1 MITPPNRILI
11 GHKRMTG
18 LDDRLRA
25 ARPDLDIRAKDLD
38 LIDDADLAWAETF
51 VGFRRPKTANWGS
64 VRWIHSVG
72 AGVDAYIFPPIPAGI
87 LLTRSSEDFG
97 PDIAE
102 WCVGHALTITQARRA
117 MDRAKR
123 ERVWTPDHPER
134 LAGQRVVVV
143 GTGQVGG
150 AIGRAFAAL
159 GCPVTGVSRSGAP
172 VSGFERVVTIGELD
186 AVLPD
191 AKWVI
196 LATPLTP
203 DTRGLLSGARMAR
216 CRGAVLLNVGRG
228 ALADESA
235 IPAALDAGQLR
246 AAALDVFEREPL
258 PPASPLWAR
267 DDVYI
272 TPHIAGLTTI
282 EGAALGFLECLG
294 DLERGAT
301 PKWVVDPALG
311 Y

>member
-1 MITPPNRILI
+1 MTTPPTRILI
-11 GHKRMTG
+11 GHKRMHG

-38 LIDDADLAWAETF
+38 LIGDDDLAWAECF
-51 VGFRRPKTANWGS
+51 VGFRRPKPPSWGN

-72 AGVDAYIFPPIPAGI
+72 AGVDAYVFPPIPSEI

-117 MDRAKR
+117 MDRAQR
-123 ERVWTPDHPER
+123 ERTWTVDHPER
-134 LAGQRVVVV
+134 LAGQRVLVV
-143 GTGQVGG
+143 GLGQVGG
-150 AIGRAFAAL
+150 AIARAFAGL
-159 GCPVTGVSRSGAP
+159 RCEVTGVSRSGEP
-172 VSGFERVVTIGELD
+172 VPGVPRVRPIDALDDELPH
-186 AVLPD
+186 AQ
-191 AKWVI
+191 WVV

-203 DTRGLLSGARMAR
+203 ATRGLLGRDRLAR
-216 CRGAVLLNVGRG
+216 CKGAVLLNVGRG
-228 ALADESA
+228 ALVEEAA

-258 PPASPLWAR
+258 PPESPLWDR

-282 EGAALGFLECLG
+282 EGAALGFLECLA
-294 DLERGAT
+294 DLEAGRT
-301 PKWVVDPALG
+301 PAWVVDVSVG